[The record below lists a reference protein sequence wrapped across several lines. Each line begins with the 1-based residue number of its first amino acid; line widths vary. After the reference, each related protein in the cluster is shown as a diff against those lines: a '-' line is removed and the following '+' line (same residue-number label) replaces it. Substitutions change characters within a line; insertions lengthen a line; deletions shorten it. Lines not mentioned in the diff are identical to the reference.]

1 MNLEELIA
9 GKKLVLLDF
18 YATWCGPCMAMMPVL
33 DNLKKDFE
41 DNLEIIKI
49 DVDQNLDFAVNQK
62 VMGVPMFVLLVNGKE
77 VWREA
82 GTFTTTFLSS
92 VISKFQQ

>member
-49 DVDQNLDFAVNQK
+49 EIDQNLDFAVNQK